1 MDAKFRFINSS
12 RFGVAIVKC
21 FGVCPRA
28 GRFSATGYR
37 GITLIAEIDGKPLE
51 VQLMTPY
58 MVMWADWAY
67 DVLLDVSMSLK
78 FQFGYEVPCQAGVSI
93 SKDFFLFKEIL
104 DIRRKKRKCKIEGNM
119 K

>member
-1 MDAKFRFINSS
+1 
-12 RFGVAIVKC
+12 VKC

-37 GITLIAEIDGKPLE
+37 GITLIAEIDEKPLE

-67 DVLLDVSMSLK
+67 GVLLDVSMSLK
-78 FQFGYEVPCQAGVSI
+78 FQFRYEVPSRNFHFER
-93 SKDFFLFKEIL
+93 FFSFLRKFWIL
-104 DIRRKKRKCKIEGNM
+104 EEKNGNP